1 MKDNR
6 EFPEYVACSKCGY
19 RKWCKLTP
27 CGFICSAC
35 ARIEKEKTSNK
46 KESK

>member
-1 MKDNR
+1 MKDNM

-19 RKWCKLTP
+19 RKWCKLTT

-35 ARIEKEKTSNK
+35 VKIEENEKDAAK
-46 KESK
+46 